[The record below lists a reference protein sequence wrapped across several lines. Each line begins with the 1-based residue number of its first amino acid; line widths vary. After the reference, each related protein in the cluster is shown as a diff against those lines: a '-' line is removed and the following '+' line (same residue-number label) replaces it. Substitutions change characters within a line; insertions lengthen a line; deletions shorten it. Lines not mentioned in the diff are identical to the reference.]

1 MFLKC
6 FKKLCEPQL
15 SVHTVARD
23 GKKPFFIFQFYTK
36 REFREVLFVLDIL
49 KKGHASITID
59 KFLVIL
65 MASRIDSVSLNI
77 LTGFSQSFNPGH
89 NSSEIRFS

>member
-1 MFLKC
+1 M
-6 FKKLCEPQL
+6 
-15 SVHTVARD
+15 
-23 GKKPFFIFQFYTK
+23 GKPFFIFQFYTK

-65 MASRIDSVSLNI
+65 MASRIESVSLNV
-77 LTGFSQSFNPGH
+77 LTGFTQSFNPGH